1 MGPAFNIRKQQAWR
15 ARRYGDPLL
24 RFSALPHLGHSAS
37 LPSRHSIC
45 IV

>member
-24 RFSALPHLGHSAS
+24 RASPLGHSAS